1 VRSDRERL
9 LDLLDATDRIAVR
22 VVRGRERFDADEDA
36 QLAMVRLIEIV
47 GEACASVSAGTRSRH
62 PAVPW
67 RAAADLR
74 NRVIHGYF
82 DIDLDLVWVAA
93 ATEMPALAGPVRAAL
108 HELSAQGED
117 R

>member
-1 VRSDRERL
+1 
-9 LDLLDATDRIAVR
+9 
-22 VVRGRERFDADEDA
+22 
-36 QLAMVRLIEIV
+36 
-47 GEACASVSAGTRSRH
+47 
-62 PAVPW
+62 
-67 RAAADLR
+67 LR

-108 HELSAQGED
+108 RELSAQGED